1 MLHSLHDT
9 DMTIKAFQAMPIKEI
24 EHIALQLG
32 MDMELV
38 FQEIK
43 WALGEE
49 RINRVTP
56 NYDQFQKWLRQRDGL
71 IQFWHFANLQLEDEL
86 TQEEVHDLWECI
98 DLTLNAKT
106 RRAFSFQDYLMMAIR
121 SEQKCAFCN
130 RQPPEVSLEID
141 HILPVSKGGSNSP
154 FNLRFLCQYH
164 NRSRGNRFRWA
175 DVWRN
180 SI

>member
-1 MLHSLHDT
+1 MKSFYT
-9 DMTIKAFQAMPIKEI
+9 TSIKEI
-24 EHIALQLG
+24 RHLANQL
-32 MDMELV
+32 DMGIDLV

-56 NYDQFQKWLRQRDGL
+56 TYEQFQEWFRQRDGL
-71 IQFWHFANLQLEDEL
+71 LQFWHFANMKLGSEL
-86 TQEEVHDLWECI
+86 TQEEAHDLWECI
-98 DLTLNAKT
+98 DLTLNAQK
-106 RRAFSFQDYLMMAIR
+106 RRAFSFQDYLMVAIR
-121 SEQKCAFCN
+121 SEQKCVICS
-130 RQPPEVSLEID
+130 RRPPEISLEID
-141 HILPVSKGGSNSP
+141 HILPASKGGSNSP